1 MNQLTIKAPTLIN
14 NGPVNLPLSKSI
26 ANRMLI
32 IGYLSGNEDSVQIPE
47 CDDSLTMKELLR
59 KLRRNSYAAQFLS
72 SEMNFHDNSF
82 NTDDAGTVFR
92 FMSALLAITP
102 GTALL
107 TGSARMLERPCGPL
121 IDALVSLGA
130 KCTYK
135 GKLGYPPVLFEGRKL
150 QGGSVFINASV
161 SSQFISALMMIAP
174 LMPKGLK
181 IQLKGNAVSQPYIHL
196 TAELMR
202 INGINVSVEETTVT
216 IEPGTYKFAEGIRE
230 ADWSAASY
238 WYTLAALL
246 PAGSLHKLPI
256 VLKGLK
262 SESLQGDHHVAEIFR
277 QLGVESVWLN
287 GDLLLTRAGS
297 PNNKIDVNLNGQPDL
312 APALAVACAGMQVEA
327 TIRGLETLVIKESN
341 RLESIKSE
349 LKKRGYVCT
358 IESNNT
364 LHIHKGMIAP
374 TGNVIDTYN
383 DHRIAM
389 AISMLSLTSGPLIIN
404 DPDVVNKSYPEFWN
418 HLMAAGFSVH

>member
-1 MNQLTIKAPTLIN
+1 MNQLSIKAPTDIN
-14 NGPVNLPLSKSI
+14 NVPVNLPLSKSI

-32 IGYLSGNEDSVQIPE
+32 IGYLSGKEDSVEIPA

-72 SEMNFHDNSF
+72 NDLNFHDNCF
-82 NTDDAGTVFR
+82 NAGEAGTVFR

-102 GTALL
+102 GNAVL

-135 GKLGYPPVLFEGRKL
+135 GKQGYPPVLFEGRKL
-150 QGGSVFINASV
+150 QGGNVTIDASV
-161 SSQFISALMMIAP
+161 SSQFVSALMMIAP
-174 LMPKGLK
+174 LMPKGLR
-181 IQLKGNAVSQPYIHL
+181 IHLKGNPVSQPYIHL

-202 INGINVSVEETTVT
+202 SNGIKVSVDETLIV
-216 IEPGTYKFAEGIRE
+216 IEPGIYSFVEGIRE

-238 WYTLAALL
+238 WYALAALL
-246 PAGSLHKLPI
+246 PNESLLIYPI

-262 SESLQGDHHVAEIFR
+262 SNSLEGDRFVAEIFR
-277 QLGVESVWLN
+277 QLGVESVWQN
-287 GDLLLTRAGS
+287 NDLLLKRAGS
-297 PNNKIDVNLNGQPDL
+297 IVNKVDIDLNGQPDL
-312 APALAVACAGMQVEA
+312 APALAVACAGIQVEA
-327 TIRGLETLVIKESN
+327 TLRGLETLVIKESN

-349 LKKRGYVCT
+349 LKKRGYVCR

-364 LHIHKGMIAP
+364 LHVLKGMIPP
-374 TGNVIDTYN
+374 TSNVIDTYN

-389 AISMLSLTSGPLIIN
+389 AMSMLSISSGTLVIN
-404 DPDVVNKSYPEFWN
+404 NPDVVGKSYPEFWN
-418 HLMAAGFSVH
+418 DLVAAGFSIH

>member
-1 MNQLTIKAPTLIN
+1 MKQFSIKAPTFIN
-14 NGPVNLPLSKSI
+14 NVPVNLPLSKSI

-32 IGYLSGNEDSVQIPE
+32 IGYLSGKEDSVEIPA
-47 CDDSLTMKELLR
+47 CDDSLIMKELLR
-59 KLRRNSYAAQFLS
+59 KLRRNSFAAQY
-72 SEMNFHDNSF
+72 MNNDKSIHDNTF
-82 NTDDAGTVFR
+82 NTGDAGTVFR
-92 FMSALLAITP
+92 FLSALLAITP
-102 GTALL
+102 GRALL

-121 IDALVSLGA
+121 IDALISLGT

-135 GKLGYPPVLFEGRKL
+135 GKQGYPPVLIEGRKL
-150 QGGSVFINASV
+150 KGGNVSVDASV
-161 SSQFISALMMIAP
+161 SSQFISALMMVAP
-174 LMPKGLK
+174 LMPEGLN

-196 TAELMR
+196 TAGLMKM
-202 INGINVSVEETTVT
+202 NGIKVSVNDTSVSVE
-216 IEPGTYKFAEGIRE
+216 PGAYTFAEGIKE

-246 PAGSLHKLPI
+246 PAESLHKLPI

-277 QLGVESVWLN
+277 QLGVESAWLN
-287 GDLLLTRAGS
+287 GDLLLTRVES
-297 PNNKIDVNLNGQPDL
+297 PNNMIDVNLNRQPDL

-327 TIRGLETLVIKESN
+327 IIRGLETLVIKESN

-358 IESNNT
+358 IESNNM
-364 LHIHKGMIAP
+364 LHIHKSMIPP
-374 TGNVIDTYN
+374 TTNVIDTYN

-404 DPDVVNKSYPEFWN
+404 DPDVVAKSYPEFWN
-418 HLMAAGFSVH
+418 DLIAAGFHIR